1 MTDAYDHLAEWFEI
15 LNSDCDYPKWSQYFI
30 EGLARL
36 GAGEKGLELGCGS
49 GAISRALK
57 RAGYDMTGADIS
69 LPMLT
74 KGEALAA
81 QEGLK
86 IDFIRADARTL
97 KTPVKYDFILSPN
110 DCFNYM
116 PTRALP
122 AAFRHAAACLRRG
135 GIFWLDVSS
144 ACKLREKVANNI
156 FADDRDDLTYLC
168 FSTLLGDRVELD
180 VTLFVKREDGAFCR
194 FDEKHTQY
202 IHEEEDILAALTGAG
217 FDHILV
223 EGHWG
228 SSKEGAD
235 RLNFICR
242 KRA

>member
-49 GAISRALK
+49 
-57 RAGYDMTGADIS
+57 
-69 LPMLT
+69 MLT